1 MNILHKYIY
10 IYIKPV
16 GLAVILN
23 LKWKIIAGK
32 TCENQISPNDNY
44 NIMYVSMYVSICVY
58 MYALLQ
64 TCDIQTRGYIAI
76 NKKTYKKLKKDIHSG
91 GRWKLTSS
99 AEPEQK

>member
-1 MNILHKYIY
+1 
-10 IYIKPV
+10 
-16 GLAVILN
+16 
-23 LKWKIIAGK
+23 
-32 TCENQISPNDNY
+32 
-44 NIMYVSMYVSICVY
+44 MYVSICVY